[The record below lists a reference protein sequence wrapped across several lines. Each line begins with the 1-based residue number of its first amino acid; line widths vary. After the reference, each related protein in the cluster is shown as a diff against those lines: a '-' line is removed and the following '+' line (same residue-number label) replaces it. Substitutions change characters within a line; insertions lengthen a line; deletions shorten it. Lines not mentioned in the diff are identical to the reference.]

1 MLLDELL
8 DRGKYAD
15 ILLFPDRRN
24 LFEDHGAR
32 LILFQRLT
40 DFFIRNL

>member
-8 DRGKYAD
+8 DHGKYAD
-15 ILLFPDRRN
+15 ILLFPGRRD
-24 LFEDHGAR
+24 LFEDRWAR

-40 DFFIRNL
+40 DFFLKNL